1 MKIFIGCSS
10 SNDINNNYFNECKK
24 LLEKIIPNNELVF
37 GAYNNGIMG
46 LAYDIAIKNSSNI
59 IGICNEIYK
68 DDLLKLKC
76 NEKVITDTIANRIDI
91 LINKSDILIFLPG
104 GIGTLAELFTA
115 IDSRRN
121 NELNKPIIIFN
132 IDGFY
137 DKLLTFMN
145 KVYEEKF
152 AKQTDKNT
160 YLVTNDINEI
170 IKIINKYD
178 NK

>member
-10 SNDINNNYFNECKK
+10 SNDIDNKYLYECNK

-68 DDLLKLKC
+68 DDLLNLKC
-76 NEKVITDTIANRIDI
+76 NEKIITDTIANRTNI

-104 GIGTLAELFTA
+104 GIGTLAELFLA
-115 IDSRRN
+115 IDSKRN
-121 NELNKPIIIFN
+121 KESNKPIIIFN
-132 IDGFY
+132 VDGFY
-137 DKLLTFMN
+137 DKLLSFMD
-145 KVYEEKF
+145 KIYEEKF
-152 AKQTDKNT
+152 AKLIDKNA
-160 YLVTNDINEI
+160 YLVTDDIN
-170 IKIINKYD
+170 KITETINAYNYK
-178 NK
+178 